1 MQMQNS
7 EKFDVLFQTAK
18 ENYSKEI
25 GDLFNKFG
33 NESDKKF
40 IEKLAYYTQLV
51 IKKTPP
57 NFNHGFL
64 LYYALSKYLSS
75 ITKKDSLFLL
85 DIGTARGFSS
95 LVMSYVLQEK
105 NFNAA
110 IISIDKISHTKKVK
124 WNSILDREFGISRKD
139 IVERFRESARV
150 IFLKGKSKNILNNL
164 NLPRV
169 NFAFVDGDHRWGS
182 LKTEIVYL
190 MNNQKQGDVFL
201 FDDYTPKIYPGV
213 SKAVNF
219 LKGAYSIEIFGDVSA
234 RGYAL
239 LTKIS

>member
-1 MQMQNS
+1 MQES
-7 EKFDVLFQTAK
+7 EKFNALFQLAK
-18 ENYSKEI
+18 NNYSNEIENLFKE
-25 GDLFNKFG
+25 FG
-33 NESDKKF
+33 NAADKEF
-40 IEKLAYYTQLV
+40 IERIAYYTQLV
-51 IKKTPP
+51 IKKNPP
-57 NFNHGFL
+57 NFNHGYL
-64 LYYALSKYLSS
+64 LHYALSRYLSS
-75 ITKKDSLFLL
+75 ITKRDSLFLL

-95 LVMSYVLQEK
+95 LVMSYVLQEE
-105 NFNAA
+105 NVNAA

-124 WNSILDREFGISRKD
+124 WNSILDEELGISRKD
-139 IVERFRESARV
+139 ILERFSESTKV
-150 IFLKGKSKNILNNL
+150 IFLRGKSKKILNNL

-182 LKTEIVYL
+182 LKTEVVYL
-190 MNNQKQGDVFL
+190 MNNQKQGDVIL

-219 LKGAYSIEIFGDVSA
+219 LKGAYSIEIFGDVST

>member
-1 MQMQNS
+1 MQES
-7 EKFDVLFQTAK
+7 EKFNALFQLAK
-18 ENYSKEI
+18 NNYSSEIENLFKE
-25 GDLFNKFG
+25 FG
-33 NESDKKF
+33 NAADKEF
-40 IEKLAYYTQLV
+40 IERIAYYTQLV
-51 IKKTPP
+51 IKKNPP
-57 NFNHGFL
+57 NFNHGYL
-64 LYYALSKYLSS
+64 LHYALSKYLSS
-75 ITKKDSLFLL
+75 ITKRDSLFLL

-95 LVMSYVLQEK
+95 LVMSYVLQEE

-124 WNSILDREFGISRKD
+124 WNSILDEELGISRKD
-139 IVERFRESARV
+139 IVERFSESTKV
-150 IFLKGKSKNILNNL
+150 IFLKGKSKKILNNL

-182 LKTEIVYL
+182 LKTEVVYL
-190 MNNQKQGDVFL
+190 MNNQKQGDVIL
-201 FDDYTPKIYPGV
+201 FDDYTPRIYPGV

-219 LKGAYSIEIFGDVSA
+219 LNGAYSIEIFGDVSV

>member
-1 MQMQNS
+1 VEES
-7 EKFDVLFQTAK
+7 EKFNALFQLAK
-18 ENYSKEI
+18 NNYSNEIENLFKE
-25 GDLFNKFG
+25 FG
-33 NESDKKF
+33 NETNKEF
-40 IEKLAYYTQLV
+40 IEKIAYYTQLV

-75 ITKKDSLFLL
+75 ITKNDSLFLL

-105 NFNAA
+105 NFNAVV
-110 IISIDKISHTKKVK
+110 ISIDKISHTKKVK
-124 WNSILDREFGISRKD
+124 WNSILDGEFGISRKD
-139 IVERFRESARV
+139 IVERFSESTKV
-150 IFLKGKSKNILNNL
+150 IFLRGKSKKILNNL
-164 NLPRV
+164 NLPRI

-190 MNNQKQGDVFL
+190 MNNQKQGDIIL

-213 SKAVNF
+213 IKAVNF
-219 LKGAYSIEIFGDVSA
+219 LKGTYSIEIFGDVSA

>member
-1 MQMQNS
+1 MQES
-7 EKFDVLFQTAK
+7 EKFNALFQLAK
-18 ENYSKEI
+18 NNYSNEIENLFKE
-25 GDLFNKFG
+25 FG
-33 NESDKKF
+33 NAADKEF
-40 IEKLAYYTQLV
+40 IEKIAYYTQLV
-51 IKKTPP
+51 IKKNPP
-57 NFNHGFL
+57 NFNHGYL
-64 LYYALSKYLSS
+64 LHYALSKYLSS
-75 ITKKDSLFLL
+75 ITKRDSLFLL

-95 LVMSYVLQEK
+95 LVMSYVLQEE

-124 WNSILDREFGISRKD
+124 WNSILDEELGISRKD
-139 IVERFRESARV
+139 IVERFSESTKV
-150 IFLKGKSKNILNNL
+150 IFLKGKSKKILNNL

-182 LKTEIVYL
+182 LKTEVVYL
-190 MNNQKQGDVFL
+190 MNNQKQGDVIL
-201 FDDYTPKIYPGV
+201 FDDYTPRIYPGV

-219 LKGAYSIEIFGDVSA
+219 LNGAYSIEIFGDVSV